1 MTTSSVLGSSKIMA
15 FLVTRDR
22 PRAQAFYRDTLG
34 IRLISEDPYALVFD
48 AHGTMLRISQVPE
61 WTPPRHTV
69 LGWEV
74 SDIVAT
80 VEALGKAGVKL
91 ERYSFMQQ
99 DERGI
104 QTFPGGARV
113 AWFQDPDGNTLSVT
127 QF

>member
-1 MTTSSVLGSSKIMA
+1 MNTSSVLGSHKIMA
-15 FLVTRDR
+15 FIATRDR
-22 PRAQAFYRDTLG
+22 VRALAFYRDTLG
-34 IRLISEDPYALVFD
+34 IRLASEDPYALVFD
-48 AHGTMLRISQVPE
+48 ANGTMLRISQVPD
-61 WTPPRHTV
+61 WTPPPHTA

-74 SDIVAT
+74 PDIVAT
-80 VEALGKAGVKL
+80 VEELQKAGVKL